1 MGTLRLTLLR
11 HGKAEPADAYPE
23 DYERPL
29 AHRGC
34 IEAQEM
40 AARLVKRN
48 LVPDLILVSPAERAW
63 ATAEIIATTCEL
75 DAKQVQC
82 ARELYLASP
91 ERTWQLLAHR
101 AASLSHIMICAHNPG
116 LSSVASRFG
125 PKPQRRELPTA
136 GIATAVWYHAEW
148 ATLQP
153 ETANACEED
162 DPEDMDELWECG

>member
-1 MGTLRLTLLR
+1 VGPRRLTLLR

-29 AHRGC
+29 THRGG

-40 AARLVKRN
+40 ATRLVKRN

-75 DAKQVQC
+75 DAKQVRC

-91 ERTWQLLAHR
+91 ERTWQLLKHS
-101 AASLSHIMICAHNPG
+101 AASLGHIMICGHNPG
-116 LSSVASRFG
+116 LSSIASRFG
-125 PKPQRRELPTA
+125 PKPERRELPTA
-136 GIATAVWYHAEW
+136 GIATALWRNAEW
-148 ATLQP
+148 TTLQP
-153 ETANACEED
+153 ETADSCDVD
-162 DPEDMDELWECG
+162 DPEDMAQLWT

>member
-1 MGTLRLTLLR
+1 VGTLRLTLLR

-63 ATAEIIATTCEL
+63 ATAEIIAATCEL

-82 ARELYLASP
+82 ARELYLATP
-91 ERTWQLLAHR
+91 ERTWQLLRNR
-101 AASLSHIMICAHNPG
+101 AASLRHIMICGHNPG
-116 LSSVASRFG
+116 LSLVASRFG

-148 ATLQP
+148 ANLQP
-153 ETANACEED
+153 ETADACEED
-162 DPEDMDELWECG
+162 DPEDMDELWE

>member
-34 IEAQEM
+34 IEAQEI
-40 AARLVKRN
+40 AGRLVKRN

-63 ATAEIIATTCEL
+63 ATAEIVAATCEL

-101 AASLSHIMICAHNPG
+101 SASLGHIMICGHNPG
-116 LSSVASRFG
+116 LSAVASRFG

-153 ETANACEED
+153 ETADACEED
-162 DPEDMDELWECG
+162 DPEDMDELWE

>member
-1 MGTLRLTLLR
+1 VGTLRLTLLR

-23 DYERPL
+23 DHERPL

-75 DAKQVQC
+75 DAKQVRC

-91 ERTWQLLAHR
+91 ERTWQLLAR
-101 AASLSHIMICAHNPG
+101 CTASLSHIMICGHNPG

-153 ETANACEED
+153 ETADACEED
-162 DPEDMDELWECG
+162 DPEDMDELWDC